1 VKKGAARYA
10 PPPFACSTVKPK
22 TAQLHALPYC
32 LAGRTVGFLSRQEI
46 RMEDDGLGRAMKL
59 VGIATASAVVVAAV
73 VITAGRLLLL

>member
-1 VKKGAARYA
+1 MGRPLFRVPR
-10 PPPFACSTVKPK
+10 FKPK
-22 TAQLHALPYC
+22 TAQLHALPSC

-59 VGIATASAVVVAAV
+59 VGIAAASAVVVAAV